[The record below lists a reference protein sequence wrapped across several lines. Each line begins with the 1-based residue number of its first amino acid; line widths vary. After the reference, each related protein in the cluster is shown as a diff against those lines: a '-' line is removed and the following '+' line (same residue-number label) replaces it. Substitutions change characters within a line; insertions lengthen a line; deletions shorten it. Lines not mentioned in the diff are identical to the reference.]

1 MYTIA
6 NFLGVNMY
14 ERSRTDRHTGK
25 TYLKYEVQTGSF
37 GSNQILI
44 NYLSR
49 FPLFSVKYISYLRW
63 LEIHYMQARRE
74 HLTQHGL
81 ERARVLKNDFNTTLK
96 STSINWDH
104 IKNFYI

>member
-1 MYTIA
+1 
-6 NFLGVNMY
+6 
-14 ERSRTDRHTGK
+14 
-25 TYLKYEVQTGSF
+25 
-37 GSNQILI
+37 
-44 NYLSR
+44 
-49 FPLFSVKYISYLRW
+49 
-63 LEIHYMQARRE
+63 MQARRE